1 MKIQG
6 EYEIQNQIYYEFDRS
21 DRVGEG
27 GMGVVF
33 RGRMVDERTGAY
45 REVAIKE
52 VQTGGDPETSRQ
64 AIEQA
69 YREASIQL
77 RNDNLVEMMGFVELE
92 DRRLGFVKKRLYVV
106 SEFLTGVTLDHVLE
120 GRYTDY
126 RSEEI
131 HYAKDLGERLKSAPE
146 QTATYI
152 IKNVLSA
159 IVAMH
164 DAGYLHRDID
174 PSNIMVTADG
184 KIKLIDFGIA
194 TRLEELNKETEIPTD
209 EGSFVGKVEYAA
221 PELISGRVSIQ
232 DYTTDIYSIG
242 VLFYR
247 LLTGH
252 LPFEGNRFD
261 IMKGQLEK
269 KPDVSSIRS
278 RKYRAIVEKALEKQ
292 QAKRFTSASAM
303 RAALDGPEPAPKW
316 VPYLAAG
323 AGALVIVTLSVLLTR
338 KSGGSGE
345 LRKEVVNID
354 KYTRVEKIWNKDK
367 LLSVD
372 TIRIEKPKPVEVET
386 GETRKVEDVSAT
398 LESSAAELWALL
410 DREPQSPAALYALSL
425 IYEKQTPDTAAKTF
439 WENVV
444 RNGQAGGRYLK
455 DYAKISS
462 RRLAYVMA
470 CMALDALQG
479 QEVDWVPAQFPSMV
493 KERVKALYPTAKN
506 FILPPSAN
514 E

>member
-252 LPFEGNRFD
+252 LPFE
-261 IMKGQLEK
+261 
-269 KPDVSSIRS
+269 
-278 RKYRAIVEKALEKQ
+278 
-292 QAKRFTSASAM
+292 
-303 RAALDGPEPAPKW
+303 
-316 VPYLAAG
+316 
-323 AGALVIVTLSVLLTR
+323 
-338 KSGGSGE
+338 
-345 LRKEVVNID
+345 
-354 KYTRVEKIWNKDK
+354 
-367 LLSVD
+367 
-372 TIRIEKPKPVEVET
+372 
-386 GETRKVEDVSAT
+386 
-398 LESSAAELWALL
+398 
-410 DREPQSPAALYALSL
+410 
-425 IYEKQTPDTAAKTF
+425 
-439 WENVV
+439 
-444 RNGQAGGRYLK
+444 
-455 DYAKISS
+455 
-462 RRLAYVMA
+462 
-470 CMALDALQG
+470 
-479 QEVDWVPAQFPSMV
+479 
-493 KERVKALYPTAKN
+493 
-506 FILPPSAN
+506 
-514 E
+514 